1 MGLNKLTMD
10 EKSRALTLLEKGWS
24 VICVAADLEVT
35 RRVIYNM
42 KQAASGVPPGT
53 TPPRKKVSGAPRKT
67 SPRTDKILK
76 REVLATPAIS
86 RRTEGEAPRY

>member
-1 MGLNKLTMD
+1 MGRNKLTME
-10 EKSRALTLLEKGWS
+10 EKSRALTLLEQGWS
-24 VICVAADLEVT
+24 VIRVAADLKVT

-53 TPPRKKVSGAPRKT
+53 TPPRKKGSGAPRKT